1 MTMFDVSCPIDG
13 RVEVNGALIELV
25 IDPVQEERSTY
36 TFPCPRCR
44 INVVKVATEDA
55 VHLLMRGGVRPAVRR
70 ATATPTMAPPRS
82 GAPAFEIED
91 LRDFAAVLAATDYV
105 ADLIGA

>member
-13 RVEVNGALIELV
+13 RVEVNGSLIELV
-25 IDPVQEERSTY
+25 IDPVHEERSTY

-44 INVVKVATEDA
+44 VSVVKAATEDA
-55 VHLLMRGGVRPAVRR
+55 VVLLMRGGVRPIVRAR
-70 ATATPTMAPPRS
+70 WTPERRFD
-82 GAPAFEIED
+82 APAFEIED
-91 LRDFAAVLAATDYV
+91 LRDFAEALAKADYL